1 MNYKILDFIILVI
14 VMVFFIG
21 ILSFEYSILGLQ
33 NPVISISS
41 EWKPF
46 FDILIYPIVALLAI
60 DLALKYR
67 KEKNRKKFVKKY
79 WIDIIMLILIP
90 VFSIFKFFK
99 VGLSLTK
106 QLKTL
111 KMGTKALHKTKKIA
125 KK

>member
-46 FDILIYPIVALLAI
+46 FDILIYPIDALLAI

>member
-1 MNYKILDFIILVI
+1 MNYKILDFIILAI
-14 VMVFFIG
+14 VMVFFVG

-33 NPVISISS
+33 NPVIPISS

-46 FDILIYPIVALLAI
+46 FDILIYPIVALLGV
-60 DLALKYR
+60 DLTLKYR
-67 KEKNRKKFVKKY
+67 KEKNPKKFVKKY
-79 WIDIIMLILIP
+79 WIDIIMLVLIP

-99 VGLSLTK
+99 VGLSITK

>member
-14 VMVFFIG
+14 VMVFFVG
-21 ILSFEYSILGLQ
+21 ILSFEYSIIGLQ
-33 NPVISISS
+33 NPVIPISS

-46 FDILIYPIVALLAI
+46 FDILIYPIVALLAV
-60 DLALKYR
+60 DLTLKYR
-67 KEKNRKKFVKKY
+67 KEKNPKKFVKKY
-79 WIDIIMLILIP
+79 WIDIIMIVLIP

>member
-14 VMVFFIG
+14 VMVFFVG

-33 NPVISISS
+33 NPVIPISS

-46 FDILIYPIVALLAI
+46 FDILIYPIVALLAV
-60 DLALKYR
+60 DLTLKYR
-67 KEKNRKKFVKKY
+67 KEKNPKKFVKKY
-79 WIDIIMLILIP
+79 WIDIIMLVLIP

-99 VGLSLTK
+99 VGLSITK